1 VPFYPAAVHDVHS
14 ASAQPSAMVACRCCP
29 GGISRRTRVRR
40 YPSDM
45 TEAEW
50 AVCEPLLPAPAWQA
64 GRGGRPA
71 AWCMRDITDAIRY
84 LTHNGPVW
92 RALPADFPP
101 AGTVYWW
108 MNKWQADGSTERMHD
123 DLRNRVRLA
132 TGRKAAPTAAVIDS
146 QSVRGSEMIARA
158 RRGYDAGK
166 KVNGTKRHLAVD
178 TAGLLLAVL
187 VTAASVQDRDAARPL
202 LWNLR
207 RAFPSIRLAWAD
219 GGYAGKLVTW
229 ARTRL
234 RPKLRL
240 EIVRRPDDLHTFQV
254 LPRRWVVERTLAW
267 ITRHRRTVRDY
278 ERLPAHHETY
288 IYWAMITVMTR
299 RLARQPTTQPQA
311 A

>member
-1 VPFYPAAVHDVHS
+1 VPFYPAADDHV
-14 ASAQPSAMVACRCCP
+14 QPAPAAGAVACRCCP
-29 GGISRRTRVRR
+29 GGLSRSTRARR

-50 AVCEPLLPAPAWQA
+50 AVCEPMLPSPAWLA

-71 AWCMRDITDAIRY
+71 SWCMRDIVDAIRY

-108 MNKWQADGSTERMHD
+108 ADKWQADRSAERMHD
-123 DLRNRVRLA
+123 DLRERVRVA
-132 TGRKAAPTAAVIDS
+132 AGRSPRPTAAIIDS
-146 QSVRGSEMIARA
+146 QSVKGSEMIART

-166 KVNGTKRHLAVD
+166 KISGTKRHIAVD
-178 TAGLLLAVL
+178 VLGLLLTVL
-187 VTAASVQDRDAARPL
+187 VTAASVQDRDAAKPL

-207 RAFPSIRLAWAD
+207 RAFPSIKLAWAD

-229 ARTRL
+229 AAGKL
-234 RPKLRL
+234 KPKLKL
-240 EIVRRPDDLHTFQV
+240 EIIRRPDDLHTFQV
-254 LPRRWVVERTLAW
+254 LPRRWVVERTLSW

-288 IYWAMITVMTR
+288 VYWAMIIVMTR
-299 RLARQPTTQPQA
+299 RLARQRNVAQPATT
-311 A
+311 

>member
-1 VPFYPAAVHDVHS
+1 
-14 ASAQPSAMVACRCCP
+14 
-29 GGISRRTRVRR
+29 
-40 YPSDM
+40 M

-50 AVCEPLLPAPAWQA
+50 AVCEPLLPAPAWLA

-71 AWCMRDITDAIRY
+71 SRCMRDIVDAIRY

-108 MNKWQADGSTERMHD
+108 ADKWQAGGCTGRMHD
-123 DLRNRVRLA
+123 DLRERIRLA
-132 TGRKAAPTAAVIDS
+132 AGRKAAPAAAIIDS
-146 QSVRGSEMIARA
+146 QSVRAAEEVPRSS
-158 RRGYDAGK
+158 RGYDAGK
-166 KVNGTKRHLAVD
+166 KVAGRKRHIAVD
-178 TAGLLLAVL
+178 VMGLLLTVL
-187 VTAASVQDRDAARPL
+187 VTAASVQDRDAAKPL

-207 RAFPSIRLAWAD
+207 RAFPSIKLAWAD

-229 ARTRL
+229 AKTRL
-234 RPKLRL
+234 RLRL
-240 EIVRRPDDLHTFQV
+240 EIVKRPDDLHTFQV

-288 IYWAMITVMTR
+288 VYWAMIIVMTR
-299 RLARQPTTQPQA
+299 RLARQPA
-311 A
+311 AAA

>member
-1 VPFYPAAVHDVHS
+1 VPFYPAADRDVHP
-14 ASAQPSAMVACRCCP
+14 APAAGVVACRCCP
-29 GGISRRTRVRR
+29 GGLTRSSRARR

-50 AVCEPLLPAPAWQA
+50 AVCEPLLPAPAWLA

-71 AWCMRDITDAIRY
+71 SRCMRDIVDAIRY

-108 MNKWQADGSTERMHD
+108 ADKWQADGSAERMHD
-123 DLRNRVRLA
+123 DLRARIRLA
-132 TGRKAAPTAAVIDS
+132 AGRKAAPTAAIIDS
-146 QSVRGSEMIARA
+146 QSVKGSEMIGRA

-166 KVNGTKRHLAVD
+166 KINGTKRHLAVD
-178 TAGLLLAVL
+178 TIGLLLTVL

-207 RAFPSIRLAWAD
+207 RAFPSVKLAWAD

-229 ARTRL
+229 AASKL
-234 RPKLRL
+234 KPKLTL
-240 EIVRRPDDLHTFQV
+240 EIVKRPDDLHTFQV
-254 LPRRWVVERTLAW
+254 LPRRWVVERTLSW

-288 IYWAMITVMTR
+288 VYWAMIIVMTR
-299 RLARQPTTQPQA
+299 RLARQPAIAQPA
-311 A
+311 TA

>member
-1 VPFYPAAVHDVHS
+1 MPFYPAPEHDV
-14 ASAQPSAMVACRCCP
+14 QPVLVPGVVACRCCP
-29 GGISRRTRVRR
+29 GGLSRSTRARR

-50 AVCEPLLPAPAWQA
+50 ALCEPMLPSPAWLA

-71 AWCMRDITDAIRY
+71 SWCMRDIVDAICY

-108 MNKWQADGSTERMHD
+108 ADKWQSDGSAERMHD
-123 DLRNRVRLA
+123 DLRDRVRA
-132 TGRKAAPTAAVIDS
+132 AAGRQAAPTAAVIDS
-146 QSVRGSEMIARA
+146 QSVKGSEMIARG

-166 KVNGTKRHLAVD
+166 KINGTKRHLAVD
-178 TAGLLLAVL
+178 TIGLLLTVL
-187 VTAASVQDRDAARPL
+187 VTAACVQDRDAARPL
-202 LWNLR
+202 LRNLR
-207 RAFPSIRLAWAD
+207 KAFPSVKLAWAD

-229 ARTRL
+229 AAAKL
-234 RPKLRL
+234 KPKLTL
-240 EIVRRPDDLHTFQV
+240 EIVKRPDDLHTFKV
-254 LPRRWVVERTLAW
+254 LPRRWVVERTLSW

-288 IYWAMITVMTR
+288 IYWAMIIIMTR
-299 RLARQPTTQPQA
+299 RLARSPART
-311 A
+311 